1 MTNTTQM
8 PPPTRRHLFASEHM
22 ICKNLLLA
30 LFLGG
35 SSFSFAATPYDDLI
49 AELVPKDSPTCKIAV
64 VELIG
69 RGPGSDGWKDA
80 TLLVRGKVEEALGTR
95 KSVILIDRDNISL
108 IDQENALTGKNTK
121 VTGTD
126 AFLTGFIMLVDRKVV
141 LSLTKL
147 DIATQKKQTASTQ
160 IEPVSLGINVEAD
173 LPPADASIRIA
184 NAVMFDIVRN
194 LVKAEALGAAT
205 TGNSD
210 PEFSSIVAKRQ
221 KVLENE
227 IEQWAGKSIEEIQKL
242 IQLDPT
248 IVKRGFTDRREYL
261 ILEGHLQQADTTRQQ
276 RLIAEFET
284 LYERARKSGIET
296 TTAMFISSCKKGL
309 DQEK

>member
-1 MTNTTQM
+1 MTNTKQM
-8 PPPTRRHLFASEHM
+8 PPTKRRHLFSSEPM
-22 ICKNLLLA
+22 IFKNLLFA
-30 LFLGG
+30 LFLGTIA
-35 SSFSFAATPYDDLI
+35 SKVAATPYDELI
-49 AELVPKDSPTCKIAV
+49 AELVPQDSQTCKIAV
-64 VELIG
+64 VELVG
-69 RGPGSDGWKDA
+69 RGPGSEGWKDA
-80 TLLVRGKVEEALGTR
+80 TLLVRGKVEEALGAR
-95 KSVILIDRDNISL
+95 KSIVLIDRDNISL

-121 VTGTD
+121 ITGTD
-126 AFLTGFIMLVDRKVV
+126 AFLMGFIMLVDRKVV

-160 IEPVSLGINVEAD
+160 IEPVSLGINVETD

-194 LVKAEALGAAT
+194 LVKAEALSAAT

-210 PEFSSIVAKRQ
+210 PEFNSIVAKRR

-227 IEQWAGKSIEEIQKL
+227 VEQWAGKSIEEIQKL

-248 IVKRGFTDRREYL
+248 IVKRGFTDRQEYL
-261 ILEGHLQQADTTRQQ
+261 ILEGQLQQADTTRQQ
-276 RLIAEFET
+276 RLIVEFEA

-296 TTAMFISSCKKGL
+296 TTAMLISSCKKNL
-309 DQEK
+309 E

>member
-1 MTNTTQM
+1 M
-8 PPPTRRHLFASEHM
+8 PPLTTRRHLFSLEIM
-22 ICKNLLLA
+22 TFKNLFFA
-30 LFLGG
+30 LFLGAIA
-35 SSFSFAATPYDDLI
+35 SNLAANPYDELI
-49 AELVPKDSPTCKIAV
+49 AELVSQDSPVCKIAV
-64 VELIG
+64 VELIA
-69 RGPGSDGWKDA
+69 RGPGSEGWKDA
-80 TLLVRGKVEEALGTR
+80 TLLVRGKIEEALGAR
-95 KSVILIDRDNISL
+95 KSIVLIDRDNISL

-121 VTGTD
+121 VIGTD
-126 AFLTGFIMLVDRKVV
+126 AFLTGFIMLVDRKVI

-160 IEPVSLGINVEAD
+160 LEPFSLGINVETD

-194 LVKAEALGAAT
+194 LVKAEALSAAT

-210 PEFSSIVAKRQ
+210 PDFNTIVAKRR

-227 IEQWAGKSIEEIQKL
+227 VEQWAGKSIEEIQKL

-261 ILEGHLQQADTTRQQ
+261 ILEGQLQQADTTRQQ
-276 RLIAEFET
+276 RLIVEFEV

-296 TTAMFISSCKKGL
+296 TTTMLISTCKKGL